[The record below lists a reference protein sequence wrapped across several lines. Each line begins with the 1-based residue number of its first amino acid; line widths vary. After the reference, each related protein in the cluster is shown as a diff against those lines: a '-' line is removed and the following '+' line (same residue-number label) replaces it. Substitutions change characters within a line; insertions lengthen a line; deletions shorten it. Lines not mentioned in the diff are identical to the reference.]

1 MAAFGLKFNFFGHST
16 MQLTPVNIRALQN
29 GFNTTFNN
37 AFSEAQSDYDKVAM
51 TTKSI
56 HAAETYGWM
65 GKTTAFREWLGD
77 RVIQNL
83 AASDYTIKN
92 KKFENTIGVDRD
104 DIEDDSFGVYTP
116 MIAQL
121 GNDAK
126 THPDTLIF
134 DLLKNGF
141 TNPCYDG
148 QYFFDTDHPVGSG
161 TVSNSGGG
169 TGEAWFLLDTSKP
182 IRPFIF
188 QKRRDYNFVAV
199 DKLDNESVFKTD
211 KFIYGVDAR
220 VNAGYGLWQM
230 AYGSKQTLDIDS
242 YAAARAAMRSIKGD
256 NGKPLN
262 INPTLL
268 VVPPTLEKAAIKILN
283 AELINAET
291 NEMRGTAQLLVTSWL
306 A

>member
-1 MAAFGLKFNFFGHST
+1 
-16 MQLTPVNIRALQN
+16 
-29 GFNTTFNN
+29 
-37 AFSEAQSDYDKVAM
+37 
-51 TTKSI
+51 
-56 HAAETYGWM
+56 M

-104 DIEDDSFGVYTP
+104 EIEDDSFGVYTP

-141 TNPCYDG
+141 SNTCFDG
-148 QYFFDTDHPVGSG
+148 QYFFDTDHPVGN
-161 TVSNSGGG
+161 TVYSNSGGG
-169 TGEAWFLLDTSKP
+169 SGTPWFLLDTSKP

-188 QKRRDYNFVAV
+188 QKRRDYKFVAM
-199 DKLDNESVFKTD
+199 DKLDDEVVFSTD
-211 KFIYGVDAR
+211 KFRYGVDAR
-220 VNAGYGLWQM
+220 VNAGYGLPQL
-230 AYGSKQTLDIDS
+230 AYGSRQALDLTN

-256 NGKPLN
+256 NGKSLN
-262 INPTLL
+262 INPMLL
-268 VVPPTLEKAAIKILN
+268 VVPPSLEADALKILN
-283 AELINAET
+283 AEMVGNNT
-291 NEMRGTAQLLVTSWL
+291 NVMRGTAQLLVTSWL

>member
-1 MAAFGLKFNFFGHST
+1 
-16 MQLTPVNIRALQN
+16 MQLTSANILALQV

-37 AFSEAQSDYDKVAM
+37 AFSEAQSDYDKIAM
-51 TTKSI
+51 TTNST

-141 TNPCYDG
+141 VNTCYDG

-169 TGEAWFLLDTSKP
+169 TGTPWFLLDTSKP

-188 QKRRDYNFVAV
+188 QKRRDYKFVAV

-230 AYGSKQTLDIDS
+230 AYGSKQALDEANL
-242 YAAARAAMRSIKGD
+242 AAAIAAMRSLKGD
-256 NGKPLN
+256 NGRALN
-262 INPTLL
+262 VNPTLL
-268 VVPPTLEKAAIKILN
+268 VVPPNLQLAASKLLAAESN
-283 AELINAET
+283 ASGAT
-291 NEMRGTAQLLVTSWL
+291 NVLRGTAQLLVASWL

>member
-1 MAAFGLKFNFFGHST
+1 
-16 MQLTPVNIRALQN
+16 MQLTSANILALQV

-37 AFSEAQSDYDKVAM
+37 AFSEAQSDYDKIAM
-51 TTKSI
+51 TTQST
-56 HAAETYGWM
+56 HSAETYGWM

-141 TNPCYDG
+141 TNTCYDG

-169 TGEAWFLLDTSKP
+169 AGTPWFLLDTSKP

-188 QKRRDYNFVAV
+188 QKRRDYKFVAV
-199 DKLDNESVFKTD
+199 DKLDGEVTFKTD

-230 AYGSKQTLDIDS
+230 AYGSKQALDLTN

-256 NGKPLN
+256 NGKALN
-262 INPTLL
+262 VNPMLL
-268 VVPPTLEKAAIKILN
+268 VVPPSLEADALKILN
-283 AELINAET
+283 AEMVGNNT
-291 NEMRGTAQLLVTSWL
+291 NVMRGTAQLLVTSWL
-306 A
+306 S

>member
-1 MAAFGLKFNFFGHST
+1 
-16 MQLTPVNIRALQN
+16 MQLTPANIRTLQV

-37 AFSEAQSDYDKVAM
+37 AFAEAQSDYDKIAM
-51 TTKSI
+51 TTQST
-56 HAAETYGWM
+56 HSSETYAWM
-65 GKTTAFREWLGD
+65 GKSTAFREWLGD

-83 AASDYTIKN
+83 SASDYTIKN

-121 GNDAK
+121 GQDAK
-126 THPDTLIF
+126 THPDLLIF
-134 DLLKNGF
+134 DLLKKGF
-141 TNPCYDG
+141 ENTCYDG

-161 TVSNSGGG
+161 TVSNSQGG
-169 TGEAWFLLDTSKP
+169 TGEAWYLLDTSKA

-188 QKRRDYNFVAV
+188 QKRRDYKFVAM
-199 DKLDNESVFKTD
+199 DKLDDEAVFNTD
-211 KFIYGVDAR
+211 KFRYGVDAR

-230 AYGSKQTLDIDS
+230 AYGSKQALDLTN

-262 INPTLL
+262 VNPMLL
-268 VVPPTLEKAAIKILN
+268 VVPPSLEADALKILN
-283 AELINAET
+283 AEMVGNNT
-291 NEMRGTAQLLVTSWL
+291 NVMRGTAQLLVTSWL